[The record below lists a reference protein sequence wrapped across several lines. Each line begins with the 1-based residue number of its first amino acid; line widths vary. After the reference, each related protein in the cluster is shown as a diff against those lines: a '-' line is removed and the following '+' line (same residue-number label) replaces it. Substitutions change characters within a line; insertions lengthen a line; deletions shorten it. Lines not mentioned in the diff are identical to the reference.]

1 MSTSLLQVRVDD
13 SMKDEAARV
22 FENLGIDTSTAVRM
36 FLKRAVLENG
46 IPFRMT
52 LPREPYVA
60 DRGVRAMNE
69 ISEAASLNGTS
80 DMSLEEINAE
90 IEGSRA
96 ERGVGEK

>member
-1 MSTSLLQVRVDD
+1 
-13 SMKDEAARV
+13 
-22 FENLGIDTSTAVRM
+22 
-36 FLKRAVLENG
+36 
-46 IPFRMT
+46 MT